1 MAGTVTTTNQGLDR
15 PWFARYDQWVP
26 THLEYPDIPLHRF
39 LFTSAQKYPDR
50 DAIIFYGRRL
60 TYRALDEAATR
71 FAAALADR
79 GLAKGDRV
87 SLFLPNCPQMVIAY
101 YGTLR
106 AGGLAVS
113 TSPLYSTREL
123 TYQLNDSGAETIVV
137 LSKLYPLVKEVAPK
151 TGLKRIIVTNIK
163 EYFPPLLRLLFTLLK
178 EKRQGHR
185 PAVERR
191 PGTEWFSEMLNSTP
205 AKPPT
210 TTVGPDDPAL
220 LQYTGGTTGLPKGAV
235 LTHRN
240 LVANTMQAGAW
251 LVKPALSS
259 VEGKNDGIEIFL
271 GAIPFFH
278 VYGMTVVMNLCI
290 SLGHTMVLLP
300 QFKVQEVLET
310 ISKYRPTLFPGV
322 PTMYVAINNYPEV
335 GRYDLRSIK
344 ACLSGAAPLPVEV
357 QTRFEA
363 LTGARLVEG
372 YGLTETSPVTH
383 ANPLFGARRV
393 GTIGLPLP
401 DTDARIVDLESGER
415 TLPPREIGEVAV
427 KGPQVMAGY
436 WNQPSETAMVLRD
449 GWLYTGDIGYMDEQ
463 GYFTIVDRKKE
474 MIIAGGFNVY
484 PREVE
489 EPLYEHPKVKE
500 VVAVGLPDLYR
511 GETVKVYVVL
521 KEGERATEQ
530 EITDFCK
537 QRMAKHKVPT
547 LVEFRQELPKTLVGK
562 VLRRALREEEMAKR
576 KPQAPETPWALE
588 AGPDRPPDV

>member
-1 MAGTVTTTNQGLDR
+1 MTSEHGIAGTDAAANQGHAR
-15 PWFARYDQWVP
+15 PWFAYYDQWVP
-26 THLEYPDIPLHRF
+26 THLEYPDIPLDRF
-39 LFTSAQKYPDR
+39 LSVSAKKYPDR
-50 DAIIFYGRRL
+50 TAIIFYGRRL
-60 TYRALDEAATR
+60 TYRALDEAVTR
-71 FAAALADR
+71 FAAVLADR

-123 TYQLNDSGAETIVV
+123 THQLNDSGAETIVV

-178 EKRQGHR
+178 EKQQGHR

-191 PGTEWFSEMLNSTP
+191 PGTEWFSEMLASAP
-205 AKPPT
+205 AKLPATP
-210 TTVGPDDPAL
+210 VSPDDPAL
-220 LQYTGGTTGLPKGAV
+220 LQYTGGTTGLAKGAM

-240 LVANTMQAGAW
+240 LVANTIQTGAW
-251 LVKPALSS
+251 LVKPALNS
-259 VEGKNDGIEIFL
+259 VEGENGKVEVFL

-310 ISKYRPTLFPGV
+310 IAKYRPTLFPGV

-335 GRYDLRSIK
+335 GRYDLHSIK

-357 QTRFEA
+357 ANRFEA

-372 YGLTETSPVTH
+372 FGLTEASPVTH
-383 ANPLFGARRV
+383 SNPIFGARKV

-401 DTDARIVDLESGER
+401 DTDARIVDLQTGER
-415 TLPPREIGEVAV
+415 TLSPKEIGEVVV

-436 WNQPSETAMVLRD
+436 WNQPSETALVLRD
-449 GWLYTGDIGYMDEQ
+449 GWLYTGDIGCMDEQ

-474 MIIAGGFNVY
+474 MIITGGFNTY

-500 VVAVGLPDLYR
+500 AVAVGLPDSYR
-511 GETVKVYVVL
+511 GETVKVYIVL
-521 KEGERATEQ
+521 KEGQSATEQ
-530 EITDFCK
+530 EILDFCK
-537 QRMAKHKVPT
+537 QRMAKYKVPT
-547 LVEFRQELPKTLVGK
+547 LVEFRRELPKTLVGK

-576 KPQAPETPWALE
+576 KP
-588 AGPDRPPDV
+588 

>member
-1 MAGTVTTTNQGLDR
+1 MAGTGAVTNQGLDR
-15 PWFARYDQWVP
+15 PWFAHYDQWVP
-26 THLEYPDIPLHRF
+26 TRLEYPDIPLHHF
-39 LFTSAQKYPDR
+39 LFASAQKYPDR
-50 DAIIFYGRRL
+50 AAIIFYGKRL

-123 TYQLNDSGAETIVV
+123 THQLNDSGAETIVV

-191 PGTEWFSEMLNSTP
+191 PGTEWFSEMLTSAP
-205 AKPPT
+205 AKPPA

-220 LQYTGGTTGLPKGAV
+220 LQYTGGTTGLSKGAV

-240 LVANTMQAGAW
+240 LVANTMQTGAW
-251 LVKPALSS
+251 MVKPAMSS
-259 VEGKNDGIEIFL
+259 VEGKNDGVEIFL

-278 VYGMTVVMNLCI
+278 IYGMTVVMNLCI

-310 ISKYRPTLFPGV
+310 IAKYRPTLFPGV

-335 GRYDLRSIK
+335 SRYDLRSIK

-357 QTRFEA
+357 QTRFET

-415 TLPPREIGEVAV
+415 TLPPREIGEVVV
-427 KGPQVMAGY
+427 KGPQVMAEY

-449 GWLYTGDIGYMDEQ
+449 GWLYTGDIGYMDSQ

-474 MIIAGGFNVY
+474 MIIASGFNVY

-500 VVAVGLPDLYR
+500 VVAVGLPDPYR

-530 EITDFCK
+530 EIIDFCK

-576 KPQAPETPWALE
+576 KPQG
-588 AGPDRPPDV
+588 AGDRPPDV

>member
-1 MAGTVTTTNQGLDR
+1 MAGTVAAMNQGLDR
-15 PWFARYDQWVP
+15 PWFAYYDPWIP
-26 THLEYPDIPLHRF
+26 RHLEYPDIPLHRF
-39 LFTSAQKYPDR
+39 LTTSARNHPDR
-50 DAIIFYGRRL
+50 TAIIFYGRRL
-60 TYRALDEAATR
+60 TYRALDDAATR

-123 TYQLNDSGAETIVV
+123 EHQLNDSGAETIVV
-137 LSKLYPLVKEVAPK
+137 LSKLYPLVKEVAPR
-151 TGLKRIIVTNIK
+151 TGLKRIIVANIK
-163 EYFPPLLRLLFTLLK
+163 EYFPPMLRLLFTLLK
-178 EKRQGHR
+178 EKREGHR
-185 PAVERR
+185 PPIERR
-191 PGTEWFSEMLNSTP
+191 PGTEWFSEMLASAPATP
-205 AKPPT
+205 PA
-210 TTVGPDDPAL
+210 TTVGADDPAL
-220 LQYTGGTTGLPKGAV
+220 LQYTGGTTGVAKGAM

-240 LVANTMQAGAW
+240 LVANTMQIAAW
-251 LVKPALSS
+251 MMKPAARS
-259 VEGKNDGIEIFL
+259 VEGESGDAEVFL

-278 VYGMTVVMNLCI
+278 IYGMTVVMNLCI

-300 QFKVQEVLET
+300 QFKTQEVLDT
-310 ISKYRPTLFPGV
+310 IAKYRPTLFPGV
-322 PTMYVAINNYPEV
+322 PTMYVAINNHPDV
-335 GRYDLRSIK
+335 GRYDLHSIK
-344 ACLSGAAPLPVEV
+344 ACLSGAAPLPIEV
-357 QTRFEA
+357 ANRFEA

-372 YGLTETSPVTH
+372 YGLTEASPVTH
-383 ANPLFGARRV
+383 ANPLFGARKV

-401 DTDARIVDLESGER
+401 DTDARIVDLETGER
-415 TLPPREIGEVAV
+415 TLPSKEIGEVAV
-427 KGPQVMAGY
+427 KGPQIMAGY
-436 WNQPSETAMVLRD
+436 WHQPGETAMVLRD

-489 EPLYEHPKVKE
+489 EPLYEHPGVKE
-500 VVAVGLPDLYR
+500 VVAVGLPDPYR

-521 KEGERATEQ
+521 KEGERVTEQ
-530 EITDFCK
+530 EIIDFCK
-537 QRMAKHKVPT
+537 PRMAKHKVPT

-576 KPQAPETPWALE
+576 KSQ
-588 AGPDRPPDV
+588 DV

>member
-1 MAGTVTTTNQGLDR
+1 MAGTVAAMNQGLDR
-15 PWFARYDQWVP
+15 PWFAYYDQSVP
-26 THLEYPDIPLHRF
+26 TRLDYPDIPLHRF
-39 LFTSAQKYPDR
+39 LSASAQKHPDR
-50 DAIIFYGRRL
+50 TAIIFYGRRL
-60 TYRALDEAATR
+60 TYRTLDEAVTR

-106 AGGLAVS
+106 AGGLVVS

-123 TYQLNDSGAETIVV
+123 EHQLNDSGAATIVV
-137 LSKLYPLVKEVAPK
+137 LSKLYPLVKEVAPQ

-163 EYFPPLLRLLFTLLK
+163 EFFPPILRLLFTLLK
-178 EKRQGHR
+178 EKPQGHR
-185 PAVERR
+185 PAVEPT
-191 PGTEWFSEMLNSTP
+191 PGTEWFSEMLASVP
-205 AKPPT
+205 AKAPVT
-210 TTVGPDDPAL
+210 EVGSDDPAL
-220 LQYTGGTTGLPKGAV
+220 LQYTGGTTGLAKGAV

-240 LVANTMQAGAW
+240 LVANTLQTAAW

-259 VEGKNDGIEIFL
+259 VEREHGKAEVFL

-278 VYGMTVVMNLCI
+278 IYGMTVVMNLCI
-290 SLGHTMVLLP
+290 ALGHTMVLLP
-300 QFKVQEVLET
+300 QFKVQEVLKT
-310 ISKYRPTLFPGV
+310 IDKYHPTFFPGV

-335 GRYDLRSIK
+335 GRYDLHSIK

-357 QTRFEA
+357 ADRFER

-372 YGLTETSPVTH
+372 YGLTEASPVTH
-383 ANPLFGARRV
+383 ANPLFGARKV

-401 DTDARIVDLESGER
+401 DTDARIVDLETGER
-415 TLPPREIGEVAV
+415 TLSPKETGEVAV

-436 WNQPSETAMVLRD
+436 WNQPRETATVLRD
-449 GWLYTGDIGYMDEQ
+449 GWLHTGDIGYMDEQ

-489 EPLYEHPKVKE
+489 EPLYEHPRVKE
-500 VVAVGLPDLYR
+500 AVAVGLPDPYR

-530 EITDFCK
+530 EIIDFCK

-576 KPQAPETPWALE
+576 KSDVRP
-588 AGPDRPPDV
+588 AG

>member
-1 MAGTVTTTNQGLDR
+1 MNQGPGR
-15 PWFARYDQWVP
+15 PWLAYYDQWVP
-26 THLEYPDIPLHRF
+26 ACLEYPDIPLDRF
-39 LFTSAQKYPDR
+39 LSASAEKYPDR
-50 DAIIFYGRRL
+50 TAIIFFGRRL
-60 TYRALDEAATR
+60 TYRELDEAAAR

-123 TYQLNDSGAETIVV
+123 THQLSDSGAETIVV

-178 EKRQGHR
+178 EKQQGHR

-191 PGTEWFSEMLNSTP
+191 PGTEWFSEMLASAP
-205 AKPPT
+205 AKLPATP
-210 TTVGPDDPAL
+210 VSPDDPAL
-220 LQYTGGTTGLPKGAV
+220 LQYTGGTTGLAKGAM

-240 LVANTMQAGAW
+240 LVANTIQTGAW
-251 LVKPALSS
+251 LVKPALNS
-259 VEGKNDGIEIFL
+259 VEGENGKVEVFL

-310 ISKYRPTLFPGV
+310 IAKYRPTLFPGV

-335 GRYDLRSIK
+335 GRYDLHSIK

-357 QTRFEA
+357 ANRFEA

-372 YGLTETSPVTH
+372 FGLTEASPVTH
-383 ANPLFGARRV
+383 ANPIFGARKV

-401 DTDARIVDLESGER
+401 DTDARIVDLQTGER
-415 TLPPREIGEVAV
+415 TLSPKEIGEVVV

-436 WNQPSETAMVLRD
+436 WNQPSETALVLRD

-463 GYFTIVDRKKE
+463 GYFTIVDRKKD
-474 MIIAGGFNVY
+474 MINVGGFNVY
-484 PREVE
+484 PRDVE
-489 EPLYEHPKVKE
+489 EALYEYPKVQE
-500 VVAVGLPDLYR
+500 VVAVGLPDAYR
-511 GETVKVYVVL
+511 GETVKVYIVL
-521 KEGERATEQ
+521 KEGQSATEQ
-530 EITDFCK
+530 EIIDFCRE
-537 QRMAKHKVPT
+537 RMAKYKVPT
-547 LVEFRQELPKTLVGK
+547 LVEFRKELPKTLVGK
-562 VLRRALREEEMAKR
+562 VLRRALREEELAKR
-576 KPQAPETPWALE
+576 KQ
-588 AGPDRPPDV
+588 

>member
-1 MAGTVTTTNQGLDR
+1 MADTVAVTNQSLER
-15 PWFARYDQWVP
+15 PWFAHYDQWVP
-26 THLEYPDIPLHRF
+26 RRLEYPDIPLHRF
-39 LFTSAQKYPDR
+39 LSASAQKYPDR

-71 FAAALADR
+71 FAAALTDR

-106 AGGLAVS
+106 AGGLVVS
-113 TSPLYSTREL
+113 TSPLYSVREL
-123 TYQLNDSGAETIVV
+123 AHQLNDSGAETIVV

-178 EKRQGHR
+178 EKPQGHR

-191 PGTEWFSEMLNSTP
+191 PGTEWLSDLLSSAP
-205 AKPPT
+205 AQPSAT
-210 TTVGPDDPAL
+210 VVGPDDPAL
-220 LQYTGGTTGLPKGAV
+220 LQYTGGTTGLAKGAV

-240 LVANTMQAGAW
+240 LVANTIQTGAW
-251 LVKPALSS
+251 MVKPALSTA
-259 VEGKNDGIEIFL
+259 EGEKGTNEIFL

-290 SLGHTMVLLP
+290 SLGHTMVLIP
-300 QFKVQEVLET
+300 QFKVKEVLET
-310 ISKYRPTLFPGV
+310 IVKYRPTLFPGV
-322 PTMYVAINNYPEV
+322 PTMYVAINNDPEV
-335 GRYDLRSIK
+335 GRYDLHSIK
-344 ACLSGAAPLPVEV
+344 ACLSGAAPLPIEV
-357 QTRFEA
+357 ANRFEA

-372 YGLTETSPVTH
+372 FGLTEASPVTH
-383 ANPLFGARRV
+383 ANPLFGARKV

-401 DTDARIVDLESGER
+401 DTDAKIVDLETGER
-415 TLPPREIGEVAV
+415 TLPPKEIGEVVV

-436 WNQPSETAMVLRD
+436 WNQPNETAMALRN
-449 GWLYTGDIGYMDEQ
+449 GWLYTGDIGSMDEQ

-500 VVAVGLPDLYR
+500 VVAVGLPDPYR

-521 KEGERATEQ
+521 KPGERATEQ
-530 EITDFCK
+530 EIIDFCK
-537 QRMAKHKVPT
+537 QKMAKHKVPT

-562 VLRRALREEEMAKR
+562 ALRRILREEEMAKR
-576 KPQAPETPWALE
+576 AS
-588 AGPDRPPDV
+588 

>member
-1 MAGTVTTTNQGLDR
+1 MASVAAPANQDLDR
-15 PWFARYDQWVP
+15 RWFAHYDPWVP
-26 THLEYPDIPLHRF
+26 ARLEYPDIPLHRF
-39 LFTSAQKYPDR
+39 LSISAQKYPDR
-50 DAIIFYGRRL
+50 TAIIFYGTKL

-113 TSPLYSTREL
+113 TSPLYSIREL
-123 TYQLNDSGAETIVV
+123 EHQLNDSGAETIVV
-137 LSKLYPLVKEVAPK
+137 LSKLYPLVKEVASK

-163 EYFPPLLRLLFTLLK
+163 EYFPPVLRLLFTLLK
-178 EKRQGHR
+178 EKPQGHR
-185 PAVERR
+185 PVVERS
-191 PGTEWFSEMLNSTP
+191 PGTEWFSELLTSAPATP
-205 AKPPT
+205 PA

-220 LQYTGGTTGLPKGAV
+220 LQYTGGTTGLAKGAI

-240 LVANTMQAGAW
+240 LVANTIQTGAW
-251 LVKPALSS
+251 LVKPALSP
-259 VEGKNDGIEIFL
+259 VEGPAPSSVKGQHDEAEVFL

-278 VYGMTVVMNLCI
+278 IYGMTVVMNLCI

-300 QFKVQEVLET
+300 QFKIQEVLDT
-310 ISKYRPTLFPGV
+310 IAKYRPTLFPGV
-322 PTMYVAINNYPEV
+322 PTMYVAINNYPDV

-344 ACLSGAAPLPVEV
+344 ACLSGAAPLPLEV
-357 QTRFEA
+357 ANRFEA

-372 YGLTETSPVTH
+372 YGLTEASPVTH
-383 ANPLFGARRV
+383 ANPLFGARKA
-393 GTIGLPLP
+393 GAIGLPLP
-401 DTDARIVDLESGER
+401 DTDARIVDLETGER
-415 TLPPREIGEVAV
+415 TLPSNETGEVAV

-436 WNQPSETAMVLRD
+436 WNQPGETAMVLRD
-449 GWLYTGDIGYMDEQ
+449 GWLRTGDIGYMDEQ

-474 MIIAGGFNVY
+474 MIIAGGFNIY

-489 EPLYEHPKVKE
+489 EPLYEHPGIKE
-500 VVAVGLPDLYR
+500 AVAVGRPDPYR
-511 GETVKVYVVL
+511 GETVKVYIVL

-530 EITDFCK
+530 EIINFCK

-547 LVEFRQELPKTLVGK
+547 LVEFRHELPKTLVGK

-576 KPQAPETPWALE
+576 TS
-588 AGPDRPPDV
+588 

>member
-1 MAGTVTTTNQGLDR
+1 MASAAAATNQGLDR
-15 PWFARYDQWVP
+15 PWFAYYDPWVP

-39 LFTSAQKYPDR
+39 LSISARKYPDR
-50 DAIIFYGRRL
+50 TAIIFYGTKL

-71 FAAALADR
+71 FATALTER

-123 TYQLNDSGAETIVV
+123 EHQLNDSGAETIVV
-137 LSKLYPLVKEVAPK
+137 LSKLYPLVREIAPK

-163 EYFPPLLRLLFTLLK
+163 EYFPPMLRLLFTLFK
-178 EKRQGHR
+178 EKQQGHR
-185 PAVERR
+185 PVVERR
-191 PGTEWFSEMLNSTP
+191 SGTEWFSEMLASAP
-205 AKPPT
+205 AKPPA
-210 TTVGPDDPAL
+210 TTVSSDDPAL
-220 LQYTGGTTGLPKGAV
+220 LQYTGGTTGLAKGAM

-240 LVANTMQAGAW
+240 LVANTIQTGAW
-251 LVKPALSS
+251 LVKPVLSLVEGPDPRS
-259 VEGKNDGIEIFL
+259 VERENGAAEIFL

-278 VYGMTVVMNLCI
+278 VYGMTVVMNLCV
-290 SLGHTMVLLP
+290 SLGHTMVLLS
-300 QFKVQEVLET
+300 QFKTQEVLDT
-310 ISKYRPTLFPGV
+310 IAKYRPTIFPGV

-335 GRYDLRSIK
+335 GRYNLHSIK
-344 ACLSGAAPLPVEV
+344 ACLSGAAPLPLEV
-357 QTRFEA
+357 ANRFEA

-372 YGLTETSPVTH
+372 YGLTEASPVTH
-383 ANPLFGARRV
+383 ANPLFGARKA

-401 DTDARIVDLESGER
+401 DTDARIVDLETGER
-415 TLPPREIGEVAV
+415 TLPPGEIGEVAV

-436 WNQPSETAMVLRD
+436 WNQPGETAMVLRD
-449 GWLYTGDIGYMDEQ
+449 GWLYTGDIGYTDEQ

-489 EPLYEHPKVKE
+489 EPLYEHPSIKE
-500 VVAVGLPDLYR
+500 AVAVGLPDPYR
-511 GETVKVYVVL
+511 GETVKVYIVL

-530 EITDFCK
+530 EIIDFCK

-562 VLRRALREEEMAKR
+562 VLRRTLREAEMAKR
-576 KPQAPETPWALE
+576 TSQGA
-588 AGPDRPPDV
+588 

>member
-1 MAGTVTTTNQGLDR
+1 MASTDAATNQGLDR
-15 PWFARYDQWVP
+15 PWFAYYDPWVP
-26 THLEYPDIPLHRF
+26 TRLEYPDIPLHRF
-39 LFTSAQKYPDR
+39 LSISAQKYPDR
-50 DAIIFYGRRL
+50 TAIIFYGTKL

-71 FAAALADR
+71 FAAALTER
-79 GLAKGDRV
+79 GLAQGDRV

-123 TYQLNDSGAETIVV
+123 EHQLNDSGAETIVV
-137 LSKLYPLVKEVAPK
+137 LSKLYPLVREIAPR

-163 EYFPPLLRLLFTLLK
+163 EYFPPMLRLLFTLLK
-178 EKRQGHR
+178 EKQQGHR

-191 PGTEWFSEMLNSTP
+191 PGTEWFSEMLASAP
-205 AKPPT
+205 AKPPA
-210 TTVGPDDPAL
+210 TTVGSDDPAL
-220 LQYTGGTTGLPKGAV
+220 LQYTGGTTGLAKGAM

-240 LVANTMQAGAW
+240 LVANTIQTGAW
-251 LVKPALSS
+251 LVKPALSPIGGPAGS
-259 VEGKNDGIEIFL
+259 SIEGEHSRAEVFL

-300 QFKVQEVLET
+300 QFKTQEVLDT
-310 ISKYRPTLFPGV
+310 IAKYRPTFFPGV

-335 GRYDLRSIK
+335 GRYNLHSIK
-344 ACLSGAAPLPVEV
+344 ACLSGAAPLPLEV
-357 QTRFEA
+357 ANRFEA

-372 YGLTETSPVTH
+372 YGLTEASPVTH
-383 ANPLFGARRV
+383 ANPLFGARKA

-401 DTDARIVDLESGER
+401 DTDAKIVDLETGER
-415 TLPPREIGEVAV
+415 TLPPKEIGEVAV

-436 WNQPSETAMVLRD
+436 WNQPGETAMVLRD

-489 EPLYEHPKVKE
+489 EPLYEHPSIKE
-500 VVAVGLPDLYR
+500 AVAVGLPDPYR
-511 GETVKVYVVL
+511 GETVKVYIVL

-530 EITDFCK
+530 EIIDFCK

-562 VLRRALREEEMAKR
+562 VLRRTLREEEMAKR
-576 KPQAPETPWALE
+576 KSQGA
-588 AGPDRPPDV
+588 

>member
-1 MAGTVTTTNQGLDR
+1 MAGAVAATNQDLDR
-15 PWFARYDQWVP
+15 PWFAHYDPWVP
-26 THLEYPDIPLHRF
+26 TRLTYPDIPLHRF
-39 LFTSAQKYPDR
+39 LSASAQQHPDR

-60 TYRALDEAATR
+60 TYRAMDEAVTR
-71 FAAALADR
+71 FAAALTDR

-123 TYQLNDSGAETIVV
+123 THQLNDSGAETIVV
-137 LSKLYPLVKEVAPK
+137 LSKLYPLVREVASQ

-185 PAVERR
+185 PIVERR
-191 PGTEWFSEMLNSTP
+191 PGTEWFSEMLTSSS
-205 AKPPT
+205 AKPPA

-220 LQYTGGTTGLPKGAV
+220 LQYTGGTTGLAKGAV

-240 LVANTMQAGAW
+240 LVANTMQIGAW
-251 LVKPALSS
+251 LVKPVLSPA
-259 VEGKNDGIEIFL
+259 EGENGGHEIFL

-278 VYGMTVVMNLCI
+278 IYGMTVVMNLCI

-310 ISKYRPTLFPGV
+310 IAKYRPTIFPGV
-322 PTMYVAINNYPEV
+322 PTMYVAINDYQRV
-335 GRYDLRSIK
+335 DRYDLRSIK

-372 YGLTETSPVTH
+372 YGLTEAAPVTH
-383 ANPLFGARRV
+383 ANPLYDKRKI

-401 DTDARIVDLESGER
+401 DTDARIVDLQTGER
-415 TLPPREIGEVAV
+415 TLPPKEIGEVAV
-427 KGPQVMAGY
+427 KGPQVMTGY
-436 WNQPSETAMVLRD
+436 WNQPSETAMVLRN

-489 EPLYEHPKVKE
+489 EPLYEHPQVKE
-500 VVAVGLPDLYR
+500 AVAVGLPDPYR

-521 KEGERATEQ
+521 KEGERTTEQ
-530 EITDFCK
+530 EIIDFCK

-576 KPQAPETPWALE
+576 KPQAPETPRAPK
-588 AGPDRPPDV
+588 AGPRRPPDV

>member
-1 MAGTVTTTNQGLDR
+1 MASTDAAMNQGLDR
-15 PWFARYDQWVP
+15 PWFAYYDPWVP
-26 THLEYPDIPLHRF
+26 TRLEYPDIPLHRF
-39 LFTSAQKYPDR
+39 LSISAQTYPDR
-50 DAIIFYGRRL
+50 AAIIFYGTKL

-71 FAAALADR
+71 FAAALTER

-113 TSPLYSTREL
+113 TSPLYSIREL
-123 TYQLNDSGAETIVV
+123 EHQLNDSGAETIVV
-137 LSKLYPLVKEVAPK
+137 LSKLYPLVREIAPK

-185 PAVERR
+185 PAIDRR
-191 PGTEWFSEMLNSTP
+191 PGTEWFSEILASAP
-205 AKPPT
+205 AKPPA
-210 TTVGPDDPAL
+210 TTVGSDDPAL
-220 LQYTGGTTGLPKGAV
+220 LQYTGGTTGLAKGAM

-240 LVANTMQAGAW
+240 LVANTIQTGAW
-251 LVKPALSS
+251 LVKPALSPVEKPASRS
-259 VEGKNDGIEIFL
+259 VERENGEAEIFL

-278 VYGMTVVMNLCI
+278 VYGMTVVMNLCV

-300 QFKVQEVLET
+300 QFKTQEVLDT
-310 ISKYRPTLFPGV
+310 IAKYRPTFFPGV

-335 GRYDLRSIK
+335 GRYNLHSIK
-344 ACLSGAAPLPVEV
+344 ACLSGAAPLPLEV
-357 QTRFEA
+357 ANRFEA

-372 YGLTETSPVTH
+372 YGLTEASPVTH
-383 ANPLFGARRV
+383 ANPLFGARKA

-401 DTDARIVDLESGER
+401 DTDARIVDLETGKR
-415 TLPPREIGEVAV
+415 TLPPKEIGEVAV

-436 WNQPSETAMVLRD
+436 WNQPGETAMVLRD

-489 EPLYEHPKVKE
+489 EPLYEHPGVKE
-500 VVAVGLPDLYR
+500 AVAVGLPDPYR
-511 GETVKVYVVL
+511 GETVKVYIVL

-530 EITDFCK
+530 EIIDFCK

-562 VLRRALREEEMAKR
+562 VLRRTLREEEMVKR
-576 KPQAPETPWALE
+576 KSQ
-588 AGPDRPPDV
+588 GV

>member
-1 MAGTVTTTNQGLDR
+1 MAGTVAATNQGLDR
-15 PWFARYDQWVP
+15 PWFAYYDQWVP
-26 THLEYPDIPLHRF
+26 TRLEYPDIPLHRF
-39 LFTSAQKYPDR
+39 LSASAQKYPDR
-50 DAIIFYGRRL
+50 TAIIFYGRRL
-60 TYRALDEAATR
+60 TYRALDEAVTR

-123 TYQLNDSGAETIVV
+123 EHQLNDAGAETIVV
-137 LSKLYPLVKEVAPK
+137 LSKLYPLVKEVAPR

-163 EYFPPLLRLLFTLLK
+163 EYFPPLLRLFFTLLK

-185 PAVERR
+185 PHVERR
-191 PGTEWFSEMLNSTP
+191 PGTEWFSEMLASAP
-205 AKPPT
+205 AKPPIT
-210 TTVGPDDPAL
+210 LISPDDPAL
-220 LQYTGGTTGLPKGAV
+220 LQYTGGTTGLAKGAM

-240 LVANTMQAGAW
+240 LVTNTIQTGAW

-259 VEGKNDGIEIFL
+259 AEGENSGVEVFL

-310 ISKYRPTLFPGV
+310 IAKYRPTLFPGV

-335 GRYDLRSIK
+335 DRYDLRSIK

-357 QTRFEA
+357 ANRFEA

-372 YGLTETSPVTH
+372 YGLTEASPVTH
-383 ANPLFGARRV
+383 ANPIFGARKV

-401 DTDARIVDLESGER
+401 DTDARIVDLETGER
-415 TLPPREIGEVAV
+415 TLPPMEIGEVAV
-427 KGPQVMAGY
+427 KGPQVMAAY

-449 GWLYTGDIGYMDEQ
+449 GWLYTGDIGYMDSQ

-500 VVAVGLPDLYR
+500 AVAVGLPDPYR

-521 KEGERATEQ
+521 KAGERATAQ
-530 EITDFCK
+530 EIIDFCK

-576 KPQAPETPWALE
+576 MSQGA
-588 AGPDRPPDV
+588 

>member
-1 MAGTVTTTNQGLDR
+1 MVGTVAATNQGLNR
-15 PWFARYDQWVP
+15 PWFAHYDQWVP
-26 THLEYPDIPLHRF
+26 TRLEYPDIPLHHF
-39 LFTSAQKYPDR
+39 LSASAHKYPDR
-50 DAIIFYGRRL
+50 DAIIFYGKRL
-60 TYRALDEAATR
+60 TYRTLDEAATR

-123 TYQLNDSGAETIVV
+123 THQLNDSGAETIVV
-137 LSKLYPLVKEVAPK
+137 LSKLYPLVREVASQ

-191 PGTEWFSEMLNSTP
+191 PGTEWFSEMLTSAP
-205 AKPPT
+205 AKSPA

-220 LQYTGGTTGLPKGAV
+220 LQYTGGTTGLSKGAM

-251 LVKPALSS
+251 LVKKS
-259 VEGKNDGIEIFL
+259 DGVEIFL

-278 VYGMTVVMNLCI
+278 IYGMTVVMNLCI

-310 ISKYRPTLFPGV
+310 IAKYRPTLFPGV

-357 QTRFEA
+357 QTRFET

-372 YGLTETSPVTH
+372 YGLTEASPVTH

-401 DTDARIVDLESGER
+401 DTDARIVDLESGEH
-415 TLPPREIGEVAV
+415 TVPPREIGEVAV

-474 MIIAGGFNVY
+474 MIITSGFNVY

-500 VVAVGLPDLYR
+500 AVAVGLPDPYR
-511 GETVKVYVVL
+511 GETVKIYVVL
-521 KEGERATEQ
+521 KAGEHATEQ
-530 EITDFCK
+530 EIIDFCK

-547 LVEFRQELPKTLVGK
+547 LVEFRLELPKTLIGK

-576 KPQAPETPWALE
+576 KPQG
-588 AGPDRPPDV
+588 AGDRPPDV

>member
-1 MAGTVTTTNQGLDR
+1 
-15 PWFARYDQWVP
+15 
-26 THLEYPDIPLHRF
+26 
-39 LFTSAQKYPDR
+39 
-50 DAIIFYGRRL
+50 
-60 TYRALDEAATR
+60 
-71 FAAALADR
+71 
-79 GLAKGDRV
+79 
-87 SLFLPNCPQMVIAY
+87 
-101 YGTLR
+101 
-106 AGGLAVS
+106 
-113 TSPLYSTREL
+113 
-123 TYQLNDSGAETIVV
+123 
-137 LSKLYPLVKEVAPK
+137 
-151 TGLKRIIVTNIK
+151 
-163 EYFPPLLRLLFTLLK
+163 LLFTLLK

-185 PAVERR
+185 PEVERR
-191 PGTEWFSEMLNSTP
+191 PGTEWFSEMLNSAP
-205 AKPPT
+205 AKPPA

-220 LQYTGGTTGLPKGAV
+220 LQYTGGTTGLSKGAV

-240 LVANTMQAGAW
+240 LVANTMQTGAW
-251 LVKPALSS
+251 LMKPALSS
-259 VEGKNDGIEIFL
+259 VEGKNDGVEIFL

-322 PTMYVAINNYPEV
+322 PTMYIAINNYPEV

-357 QTRFEA
+357 QARFEA

-383 ANPLFGARRV
+383 ANPLFGAREV

-401 DTDARIVDLESGER
+401 DTDAKIVDLESGER
-415 TLPPREIGEVAV
+415 TLLPKEIGEVVV

-449 GWLYTGDIGYMDEQ
+449 GWLYTGDIGYMDSQ

-474 MIIAGGFNVY
+474 LIIAGGFNVY

-500 VVAVGLPDLYR
+500 VVAVGLPDPYR
-511 GETVKVYVVL
+511 GETVKVYIVL

-530 EITDFCK
+530 EIIDFCK

-576 KPQAPETPWALE
+576 IS
-588 AGPDRPPDV
+588 